1 MTKDSFNLNDLTKRH
16 LGLIESFYLAQN
28 LETIERNRKAIRN
41 VRIGFLHYVGLA
53 FLLLYII
60 AGIILNIMR

>member
-53 FLLLYII
+53 FLLLYIV

>member
-1 MTKDSFNLNDLTKRH
+1 MTKDSFNLNDLTNRH
-16 LGLIESFYLAQN
+16 LGLIESFYLAHN
-28 LETIERNRKAIRN
+28 LKTIERNRKAIRN

-60 AGIILNIMR
+60 AGIILNIMS

>member
-60 AGIILNIMR
+60 AGIILNIMH

>member
-60 AGIILNIMR
+60 AGIIINIMR